1 MSFSDYSRFLFNLAT
16 LSKEESKEFERSL
29 SERNVRFLYIL
40 APIIVFLN
48 SIHIVL
54 FYYGLEG
61 SSPIEYKWRLGII
74 VCHSLSL
81 LFFSSLFLT
90 LFLLKDKV
98 DNRTNIDLF
107 ISILSFMMG
116 ISFGIGLSSLDQLI
130 TPAISPFLFIC
141 VTSPIIIVLRPIYSI
156 LIFLVSYT
164 IMHFLMTSF
173 QTNEAI
179 LLSNR
184 VNALSFVGIGAF
196 SSFLMWNTNL
206 KRFQQEKLI
215 KKQKIDLEKSY
226 SSLLETSE
234 TIKLANSTKDK
245 FFSIIAHDLRSPFNS
260 ILGFADLIKTD
271 LSEGRSENLSQY
283 IEFIELSAK
292 KTIQL
297 LENLLLWA
305 SSQTGKLQFSPSTF
319 DIAKVIQN
327 VVQLVYGSA
336 EKKDIS
342 IQIVNLHTLYVHL
355 DEAMIQTILRNLVSN
370 SIKYTKVKGQVK
382 IEMQSDGQD
391 LVLKISDNGIGIRPS
406 IRESLFRIDRSIS
419 TEGTNGE
426 SGTGLGLILVKEFLH
441 LHKAKWEI
449 QSEVDKG
456 TQFLLNFPQ
465 CVRDQVTE
473 KD

>member
-1 MSFSDYSRFLFNLAT
+1 
-16 LSKEESKEFERSL
+16 
-29 SERNVRFLYIL
+29 
-40 APIIVFLN
+40 
-48 SIHIVL
+48 
-54 FYYGLEG
+54 
-61 SSPIEYKWRLGII
+61 
-74 VCHSLSL
+74 
-81 LFFSSLFLT
+81 
-90 LFLLKDKV
+90 
-98 DNRTNIDLF
+98 
-107 ISILSFMMG
+107 
-116 ISFGIGLSSLDQLI
+116 
-130 TPAISPFLFIC
+130 
-141 VTSPIIIVLRPIYSI
+141 
-156 LIFLVSYT
+156 
-164 IMHFLMTSF
+164 
-173 QTNEAI
+173 
-179 LLSNR
+179 
-184 VNALSFVGIGAF
+184 
-196 SSFLMWNTNL
+196 MWNTNL